1 MMLQVLPEPYAID
14 FEKQNCYTFATC
26 YFIEFCQIVVTL
38 VRCFSYPLDQDHAHS
53 THIAKFLH
61 QESACSIHLPNKYY
75 MCYVI
80 SLQVSLKKQYIKNKD
95 MVTPKKKK
103 GMLRSMTL
111 KKREE

>member
-1 MMLQVLPEPYAID
+1 
-14 FEKQNCYTFATC
+14 
-26 YFIEFCQIVVTL
+26 
-38 VRCFSYPLDQDHAHS
+38 
-53 THIAKFLH
+53 
-61 QESACSIHLPNKYY
+61 